1 MIGWVNW
8 FAMFRQKVLCI
19 ITSLYFKKTNFHRGN
34 RSTKEVVLY
43 YRICPI
49 PKKESFGFK
58 KKTFSMKQFLNYGR
72 LSRSVLSIFIKR
84 WTIFFYMSCHE
95 FPMKI
100 SHCSNPRLSIVT
112 PLVQVFQRHSF
123 AKALILHPLMR
134 AGQQSISLRS
144 TFQYISDTL

>member
-1 MIGWVNW
+1 LQCFAKKFYALCVYFSKKLIFIEVIGPRRRL
-8 FAMFRQKVLCI
+8 FFTI
-19 ITSLYFKKTNFHRGN
+19 
-34 RSTKEVVLY
+34 
-43 YRICPI
+43 
-49 PKKESFGFK
+49 ESVP
-58 KKTFSMKQFLNYGR
+58 SGR